1 MKRQAA
7 EPSSAEKKEPEDY
20 HFFGDYLKTYES
32 HGKANHSSRVGA
44 VGKALPVWKQEV
56 TDRQGRKRFHGAF
69 EGGWSAG
76 YWNTVGSAE
85 GWEPATFKS
94 SRDDRTKAQTQSIE
108 QFLDDDELEE
118 YNRTTL
124 ETRAQY
130 DTFGRAAKEEESQ
143 RMEQQESGS
152 IPLLV
157 PDIMITP
164 VSEGVGV
171 RLLLRMGWRQGKG
184 LEAKDEQ
191 EAQRLMQGATS
202 LQDIQHL
209 KGLLRVENVSV
220 RKIEA
225 KSDTFG
231 LGYDPF
237 QGAEEFRHAKQR
249 GEQSAQ
255 QSGRG
260 RRGRGVAFGTGVLDE
275 DDALGTMEDYVST
288 DAMHQVEG
296 IGGLDASGM
305 PLSRHQGLLREK
317 LGDTLALEGYSFEV
331 QDDDIDLESITGKH
345 RAKAIEGKAS
355 LPLISHP
362 SSERSRRECIS
373 GFVSSV
379 ESNERDI
386 LHPTFYPSPKIDS
399 AYIPKT
405 PTSLVQKST
414 LRHVWGDTPVEA
426 PPIVPQ
432 GREKLLIDQ
441 VALQVARS
449 GPEFENIASSKKSET
464 EQYSF
469 VLPENQ
475 YHKYYVW
482 SVQKYFRMIHPEHLR
497 SSIYKNK
504 LDSEQRGAILG
515 EESLTR
521 IVSSSEDFSRQRQMQ
536 AMSKRPSLEDALKN
550 IPEKDRKKFQE
561 RMASTFVKASEKE
574 SATHLKP
581 GLTPGIPRQTQ
592 GTQESIQKPT
602 TRKVVTVFDLS
613 RPSSGTSVV
622 PEDKITEA
630 KKAASSGIPVRR
642 VDEWIP
648 EPLLCKRLG
657 VENPFLNRKPTSDP
671 VKTKFKSDELTLS
684 ANVTH
689 NTEPEIN
696 PAHDD
701 AVAAAQEFLDSLI
714 SDEPAATNGNQ
725 QGGSPIVAP
734 DTMPSEK
741 PLDLFQA
748 IFEDTSSDEE
758 EEKCDAT
765 EIIPTNLENA
775 FKPSID
781 SSEHRPTMSPS
792 TDFGFQKFHKEKSR
806 HGRGRSRENAQQKPE
821 TDERHRL
828 KAPSQDKH
836 DDHHHHDEDDARIK
850 EAIRIVKEAKERRR
864 KKKRHSRHRSRSKE
878 RRSRHHKSRRHHH

>member
-1 MKRQAA
+1 MFV
-7 EPSSAEKKEPEDY
+7 SCC
-20 HFFGDYLKTYES
+20 GVT
-32 HGKANHSSRVGA
+32 VGA

-164 VSEGVGV
+164 VSEGVG
-171 RLLLRMGWRQGKG
+171 
-184 LEAKDEQ
+184 
-191 EAQRLMQGATS
+191 ATS

-255 QSGRG
+255 RSGRG

-362 SSERSRRECIS
+362 SSERSRRGCIS

-386 LHPTFYPSPKIDS
+386 LHPTFYPM
-399 AYIPKT
+399 
-405 PTSLVQKST
+405 
-414 LRHVWGDTPVEA
+414 EA

-469 VLPENQ
+469 ILPENQ

-613 RPSSGTSVV
+613 RPSSGASVV

-630 KKAASSGIPVRR
+630 KKAASSGIPVRQ
-642 VDEWIP
+642 P
-648 EPLLCKRLG
+648 ESK
-657 VENPFLNRKPTSDP
+657 
-671 VKTKFKSDELTLS
+671 
-684 ANVTH
+684 
-689 NTEPEIN
+689 

-758 EEKCDAT
+758 EETCDAT
-765 EIIPTNLENA
+765 ASFPPILRMHSNLPLTVPNA
-775 FKPSID
+775 AYHVALDRFWFPKISQGKI
-781 SSEHRPTMSPS
+781 SARARTFE
-792 TDFGFQKFHKEKSR
+792 
-806 HGRGRSRENAQQKPE
+806 RERTTKTRN
-821 TDERHRL
+821 
-828 KAPSQDKH
+828 
-836 DDHHHHDEDDARIK
+836 
-850 EAIRIVKEAKERRR
+850 
-864 KKKRHSRHRSRSKE
+864 
-878 RRSRHHKSRRHHH
+878 